1 VIILNFASLNLCK
14 PLLSSLDNIG
24 YEKPTPIQEEAIP
37 YLLEGRDVLGC
48 AQTGTGKTA
57 AFSLPI
63 LHILAGK
70 PRNGARKIRAL
81 ILCPTRELA
90 AQIHENI
97 ELYAAK
103 LDIRSMVM
111 FGGVSQ
117 KPQVRNLRQGVDILV
132 ATPGRLLD
140 LISQR
145 FVDLSKVEFLVLDEA
160 DRMLDMGFIRSI
172 QKILTHVPSKRQSL
186 LFSATIPHSIVSLSN
201 DMLYDPI
208 RIDITPESATV
219 EAIKQSLMFV
229 MKSDKRSLLTHILLE
244 ESPEKMLV
252 FGRTKH
258 GCNKIVRLLE
268 KDGFEALAIHGNK
281 GQGARERALGR
292 FRNGTLQ
299 ILVATDVA
307 SRGIDVSDISH
318 VINYDLP
325 NVPEVY
331 VHRIGRTGRAG
342 QGGIAIAFCDENEGE
357 YLRGIEKSIR
367 QSIPVNEEHPFHSA
381 RAQSKKGDKAPKKK
395 QNQGRP
401 RRIGVGSNSSWKS
414 SIRSGNKSTGRGSNS
429 SRKSSNQGGN
439 KPSGRSGSS
448 SRKSANRG
456 GNKPPGRGGHKRSRG
471 GNRTGNRNGG
481 GNRNRSGGG
490 NRKR

>member
-1 VIILNFASLNLCK
+1 LNFASLNLCK

-63 LHILAGK
+63 LHILAEN

-414 SIRSGNKSTGRGSNS
+414 SIRSGNKSSGRGSNS
-429 SRKSSNQGGN
+429 SRKSSKQGGN
-439 KPSGRSGSS
+439 KPSGRSGSG

-481 GNRNRSGGG
+481 GNRNRSGGV

>member
-1 VIILNFASLNLCK
+1 MILLSFASLKLCE
-14 PLLSSLDNIG
+14 PLLGALDNIG
-24 YEKPTPIQEEAIP
+24 YETPTPIQAEAIP

-63 LHILAGK
+63 LHLLAEK
-70 PRNGARKIRAL
+70 PRNGPRKIRTL
-81 ILCPTRELA
+81 MLCPTRELA

-117 KPQVRNLRQGVDILV
+117 KPQERNLRRGVDILV

-140 LISQR
+140 LMSQR
-145 FVDLSKVEFLVLDEA
+145 LLDLSKVEFLVFDEA
-160 DRMLDMGFIRSI
+160 DRMLDMGFIRDI
-172 QKILTHVPSKRQSL
+172 QKILAHVPKKRQSL
-186 LFSATIPHSIVSLSN
+186 LFSATMPHSIISLSK
-201 DMLYDPI
+201 DMLFDPI
-208 RIDITPESATV
+208 RIDITPESTTV
-219 EAIKQSLMFV
+219 EVIKQSLMFV
-229 MKSDKRSLLTHILLE
+229 RKADKRPLLTHILLE

-268 KDGFEALAIHGNK
+268 RDGFEALAIHGNK
-281 GQGARERALGR
+281 SQGARERALSR
-292 FRNGTLQ
+292 FREGSLQ

-342 QGGIAIAFCDENEGE
+342 QGGIAIAFCDETEGE
-357 YLRGIEKSIR
+357 YLRDIEKTIR
-367 QSIPVNEEHPFHSA
+367 QSIPVNEEHPFHSPK
-381 RAQSKKGDKAPKKK
+381 AQSKKGDKAPKKK
-395 QNQGRP
+395 QTRGRP
-401 RRIGVGSNSSWKS
+401 RRIGVED
-414 SIRSGNKSTGRGSNS
+414 RS
-429 SRKSSNQGGN
+429 SRKSSN
-439 KPSGRSGSS
+439 
-448 SRKSANRG
+448 RG
-456 GNKPPGRGGHKRSRG
+456 GNKSPGRGRHKRSRG
-471 GNRTGNRNGG
+471 GNRTGNR
-481 GNRNRSGGG
+481 SGGG
-490 NRKR
+490 NRTRNRSGKSNRKR

>member
-1 VIILNFASLNLCK
+1 MILLNFASLNLCE
-14 PLLSSLDNIG
+14 PLLSALDNIG
-24 YEKPTPIQEEAIP
+24 YETPTPIQAEAIP

-63 LHILAGK
+63 LHLLAET
-70 PRNGARKIRAL
+70 PRNGPRKIRTL
-81 ILCPTRELA
+81 MLCPTRELA

-117 KPQVRNLRQGVDILV
+117 KPQERNLRRGVDILV

-140 LISQR
+140 LMSQR
-145 FVDLSKVEFLVLDEA
+145 LLDLSKVEFLVFDEA
-160 DRMLDMGFIRSI
+160 DRMLDMGFIRDI
-172 QKILTHVPSKRQSL
+172 QKILAHVPKKRQSL
-186 LFSATIPHSIVSLSN
+186 LFSATMPHSIISLSK
-201 DMLYDPI
+201 DMLFDPI
-208 RIDITPESATV
+208 RINITPESTTV

-229 MKSDKRSLLTHILLE
+229 MKADKRPLLTHILRE

-268 KDGFEALAIHGNK
+268 RDGFEALAIHGNK
-281 GQGARERALGR
+281 SQGARERALGR
-292 FRNGTLQ
+292 FREGALQ

-357 YLRGIEKSIR
+357 YLRDIEKTIR
-367 QSIPVNEEHPFHSA
+367 QSIPVNEDHPFHSPK
-381 RAQSKKGDKAPKKK
+381 AQSKKGDKAPKKK
-395 QNQGRP
+395 QTRGRP
-401 RRIGVGSNSSWKS
+401 RRIGVED
-414 SIRSGNKSTGRGSNS
+414 RS
-429 SRKSSNQGGN
+429 SRKSSNRGGN
-439 KPSGRSGSS
+439 KFPGRGSS
-448 SRKSANRG
+448 SRKSSNRG
-456 GNKPPGRGGHKRSRG
+456 GNKSPGRGGHKRSRG
-471 GNRTGNRNGG
+471 GDRTGNRSGA
-481 GNRNRSGGG
+481 GNRTRNRSGGA

>member
-1 VIILNFASLNLCK
+1 MIVLNFASLNLCE
-14 PLLSSLDNIG
+14 PLLGALDNIG
-24 YEKPTPIQEEAIP
+24 YETPTPIQAEAIP

-63 LHILAGK
+63 LHLLAET
-70 PRNGARKIRAL
+70 PRNGPRKIRTL
-81 ILCPTRELA
+81 MLCPTRELA

-117 KPQVRNLRQGVDILV
+117 KPQERNLRRGVDILV

-140 LISQR
+140 LMSQR
-145 FVDLSKVEFLVLDEA
+145 LVDLSKVEFLVFDEA
-160 DRMLDMGFIRSI
+160 DRMLDMGFIRDI
-172 QKILTHVPSKRQSL
+172 QKILAHVPSKRQSL
-186 LFSATIPHSIVSLSN
+186 LFSATIPHSIVSLSK
-201 DMLYDPI
+201 DMLFDPI

-229 MKSDKRSLLTHILLE
+229 MKADKRPLLSHILLE

-268 KDGFEALAIHGNK
+268 RDGFEALAIHGNK
-281 GQGARERALGR
+281 SQGARERALGR

-357 YLRGIEKSIR
+357 YLRGIEKTIR
-367 QSIPVNEEHPFHSA
+367 QRIPVNEEHPFHSNK
-381 RAQSKKGDKAPKKK
+381 AQSKKGDKAPKKK
-395 QNQGRP
+395 QNRGRP
-401 RRIGVGSNSSWKS
+401 RRIGVEDRSNQKS
-414 SIRSGNKSTGRGSNS
+414 SNWGGNKSSGRGGS
-429 SRKSSNQGGN
+429 SRRKSS
-439 KPSGRSGSS
+439 
-448 SRKSANRG
+448 NRG
-456 GNKPPGRGGHKRSRG
+456 GNKSPGRGGHKRSRG
-471 GNRTGNRNGG
+471 GDRTG
-481 GNRNRSGGG
+481 NRSGGG
-490 NRKR
+490 NRSRNRSGGTNRKR

>member
-1 VIILNFASLNLCK
+1 MLNFASLNLCE
-14 PLLSSLDNIG
+14 PLLSALDNIG
-24 YEKPTPIQEEAIP
+24 YETPTPIQAEAIP

-63 LHILAGK
+63 LHLLAET
-70 PRNGARKIRAL
+70 PRNGPRKIRTL
-81 ILCPTRELA
+81 MLCPTRELA

-103 LDIRSMVM
+103 IDIRSMVM

-117 KPQVRNLRQGVDILV
+117 KPQERNLRRGVDILV

-140 LISQR
+140 LMSQR
-145 FVDLSKVEFLVLDEA
+145 LVDLSKVEFLVFDEA
-160 DRMLDMGFIRSI
+160 DRMLDMGFIRDI
-172 QKILTHVPSKRQSL
+172 QKILAHVPKKRQSL
-186 LFSATIPHSIVSLSN
+186 LFSATMPHSIISLSK
-201 DMLYDPI
+201 DMLFDPI
-208 RIDITPESATV
+208 RINITPESTTV

-229 MKSDKRSLLTHILLE
+229 MKADKRPLLTHILRE

-268 KDGFEALAIHGNK
+268 RDGFEALAIHGNK
-281 GQGARERALGR
+281 SQGARERALGR
-292 FRNGTLQ
+292 FREGALQ

-357 YLRGIEKSIR
+357 YLRDIEKTIR
-367 QSIPVNEEHPFHSA
+367 QSIPVNEEHPFHSPK
-381 RAQSKKGDKAPKKK
+381 AQSKKGDKAPKKK
-395 QNQGRP
+395 QTRGRP
-401 RRIGVGSNSSWKS
+401 RRIGVED
-414 SIRSGNKSTGRGSNS
+414 RS
-429 SRKSSNQGGN
+429 SRKSSNRGGN
-439 KPSGRSGSS
+439 KFPGRGSS
-448 SRKSANRG
+448 SRKSSNRG
-456 GNKPPGRGGHKRSRG
+456 GNKSPGRGGQKRSKG
-471 GNRTGNRNGG
+471 GDHTG
-481 GNRNRSGGG
+481 NRSGGG
-490 NRKR
+490 NRTRNRSGKSNRKR

>member
-1 VIILNFASLNLCK
+1 MIVLNFASLNLCK

-63 LHILAGK
+63 LHILAEN

-414 SIRSGNKSTGRGSNS
+414 SIRSGNKSSGRGSNS
-429 SRKSSNQGGN
+429 SRKSSKQGGN

-481 GNRNRSGGG
+481 GNRNRSGGV